1 MFIQE
6 TALTKDAKADKIE
19 LSEAVFGV
27 PFNEGLVH
35 QVITAY
41 MNNARSATKKNKSR
55 SDVAGGGAKPFRQ
68 KGTGRARA
76 GTIRSPLWR
85 SGGKTFTGQANF
97 SQKVNKKMY
106 RSAMKCILSEFVRQE
121 NLQIVDKLELSDH
134 KTKTFLAFTSEH
146 GFEKATYIVDELTVE
161 FFLASRNIHS
171 VIIFDALGI
180 DPYSL
185 FRSKKLVF
193 TKEAI
198 KQIEER
204 LS

>member
-6 TALTKDAKADKIE
+6 TALTKESKTEKVE
-19 LSEAVFGV
+19 LNEAVFGV

-41 MNNARSATKKNKSR
+41 MNNARCATKKNKSR
-55 SDVAGGGAKPFRQ
+55 SDVSGGGAKPFRQ

-76 GTIRSPLWR
+76 GTTRSPLWR
-85 SGGKTFTGQANF
+85 SGGKTFTGQANY

-121 NLQIVDKLELSDH
+121 NIQIVDKLELADH
-134 KTKTFLAFTSEH
+134 KTKTFLSFTNEH
-146 GFEKATYIVDELTVE
+146 GFEQATYIVDELSVE
-161 FFLASRNIHS
+161 FFLASRNIHT
-171 VIIFDALGI
+171 VMIFDAFGI

-185 FRSKKLVF
+185 YRSKKLVF